1 MFPFY
6 LLVTLALLALLG
18 LLWPLFSEVRT
29 AASSRRVDLVIR
41 PSVLSR
47 EQQVTM
53 ATIANAVGPRA
64 AVLADIYLGHALCP
78 DCNQNTRRQRRA
90 ERALRHRQLDFL
102 VYDLESGRPL
112 WGALVRSCQTN
123 RRSHQCAQDRTRRI
137 AEQAG
142 FPLVMLP
149 NVEGKSRESIRQA
162 VADKIAGIDFK
173 VRPELQQD
181 NLDEEVLLS
190 RLAAAMQ
197 APDVFSK
204 T

>member
-6 LLVTLALLALLG
+6 LLITLALLVLLG
-18 LLWPLFSEVRT
+18 LLWPLFSEVR
-29 AASSRRVDLVIR
+29 AATSSRRVDLVMR
-41 PSVLSR
+41 SSVLSR
-47 EQQVTM
+47 EQQVMM

-64 AVLADIYLGHALCP
+64 AVLADIYLGHALCA
-78 DCNQNTRRQRRA
+78 DRNQHSRRQRRA
-90 ERALRHRQLDFL
+90 ERALRHRRLDFL

-112 WGALVRSCQTN
+112 WGALVRPGQTS
-123 RRSHQCAQDRTRRI
+123 RRSRQCAQDQTRRI

-142 FPLVMLP
+142 LPLVMLP
-149 NVEGKSRESIRQA
+149 NMEGKSRELIRQA
-162 VADKIAGIDFK
+162 VADQIAGIDFK
-173 VRPELQQD
+173 VRLEPPQD
-181 NLDEEVLLS
+181 SLDEEVLLS